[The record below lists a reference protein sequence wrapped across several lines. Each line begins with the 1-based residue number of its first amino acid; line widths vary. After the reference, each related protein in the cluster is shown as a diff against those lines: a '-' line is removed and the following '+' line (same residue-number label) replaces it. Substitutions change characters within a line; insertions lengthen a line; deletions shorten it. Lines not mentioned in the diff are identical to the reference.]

1 MTGINK
7 NGEINGQKII
17 SNFRENHFRILI
29 IEIAIFLNILPDIE
43 MMKNNND
50 KNNNDKNVRKEEKN
64 EEKKKNKINDDNIN
78 INNEKEKSKSNDKG
92 EKEEKV
98 NSRSELR
105 NLYLHG
111 FSVTKIAEMLCNKII
126 KKGKK

>member
-1 MTGINK
+1 M
-7 NGEINGQKII
+7 
-17 SNFRENHFRILI
+17 

-43 MMKNNND
+43 TMKNNND
-50 KNNNDKNVRKEEKN
+50 KNNDNKSIRKEEKN
-64 EEKKKNKINDDNIN
+64 EEKKRNKNYDNNIE
-78 INNEKEKSKSNDKG
+78 INNEKEKDKSNEKG

-98 NSRSELR
+98 NSGSELR

-126 KKGKK
+126 KKGKKY